1 MQQADAVI
9 IGGGIIGSAIAYYM
23 AKAGAKP
30 ILLEKE
36 RLSSQASQAAA
47 GMLAAQSEMKEA
59 GPMYE
64 LARQSRDMFPAL
76 AEELRELSGVDIQ
89 LVNHGMLKLARSE
102 QEADKIKRMIEF
114 QRDSGEEV
122 SWLSTEQLRRKESG
136 ISEQVLGGMHVPMDG
151 HVLAPEL
158 SQAFAKAA
166 IALGAQVREF
176 EEVIEFRTE
185 GQRLTG
191 VKTALHEYIS
201 DQVIVTAGVW
211 SSSLLAQLGIHLPA
225 CPVKGEIL
233 SVTCHQPLLR
243 MTLFSEG
250 CYLVP
255 KRGGRL
261 VIGATAVPNT
271 FDRSITVAGVT
282 RLLERA
288 AEILPEIRS
297 TEWERAWTGLRPQ
310 TPDGLPYLGEHPD
323 WKGLYAATGHYR
335 NGILL
340 SPLTGKLMASLVMDE
355 GKEASILAPFRLDR
369 FDTVTRADVF

>member
-1 MQQADAVI
+1 MIERVLTMQQADAVI

-158 SQAFAKAA
+158 SQA
-166 IALGAQVREF
+166 
-176 EEVIEFRTE
+176 
-185 GQRLTG
+185 
-191 VKTALHEYIS
+191 
-201 DQVIVTAGVW
+201 
-211 SSSLLAQLGIHLPA
+211 
-225 CPVKGEIL
+225 
-233 SVTCHQPLLR
+233 
-243 MTLFSEG
+243 
-250 CYLVP
+250 
-255 KRGGRL
+255 
-261 VIGATAVPNT
+261 
-271 FDRSITVAGVT
+271 
-282 RLLERA
+282 
-288 AEILPEIRS
+288 
-297 TEWERAWTGLRPQ
+297 
-310 TPDGLPYLGEHPD
+310 
-323 WKGLYAATGHYR
+323 
-335 NGILL
+335 
-340 SPLTGKLMASLVMDE
+340 
-355 GKEASILAPFRLDR
+355 
-369 FDTVTRADVF
+369 